1 MCLFTGG
8 AGDGCLNKYN
18 NTAAAAAALL
28 LLLLLL
34 LPLLQQLLL
43 MLMLL
48 LLLLMLS
55 PIFLARVTRSFTF
68 VLNININ
75 IE

>member
-28 LLLLLL
+28 LLLL
-34 LPLLQQLLL
+34 PLLQQLL
-43 MLMLL
+43 LMLL